1 MARKK
6 VSIVDLQ
13 NKKAEGRKITMMT
26 AYDHPTAR
34 LVDEAGLDIILVGDS
49 LGMVVLGYSS
59 TVPVTMDEMV
69 HHCKAVCRGAGGCFV
84 IGDLPF
90 MSYQVSVEKAV
101 ENAGRL
107 IKEAGCDAVKLEGG
121 AEMCSVV
128 RAVVN
133 AGIPVCAHIGL
144 TPQSATK
151 LGGFKVQG
159 RDLAGAR
166 QLVASAEALEKS
178 GAFMLVV
185 ECIPD
190 QVSQKITSR
199 LKIPTIGIGAGVH
212 CDGQVLVYHDTVGL
226 FERFTPKFVKR
237 YAEISPVIRDA
248 LGRFKEEVETCRFP
262 APEHSFIMEKEE
274 AERLDADKAVT

>member
-1 MARKK
+1 MVRKK

-13 NKKAEGRKITMMT
+13 NKKAEGRKITMIT

-34 LVDEAGLDIILVGDS
+34 LVDEAGFDTILVGDS

-59 TVPVTMDEMV
+59 TVPVTMDEML

-90 MSYQVSVEKAV
+90 MSYQVSIEKAV

-121 AEMCSVV
+121 AEMGDVV
-128 RAVVN
+128 KAIVD

-159 RDLAGAR
+159 KDLEGAR
-166 QLVASAEALEKS
+166 ELIASAQELEKA
-178 GAFMLVV
+178 GAFMVV
-185 ECIPD
+185 MECIPE
-190 QVSQKITSR
+190 QVSEKITNL
-199 LKIPTIGIGAGVH
+199 LKIPTIGIGAGIH
-212 CDGQVLVYHDTVGL
+212 CDGQVLVYHDAVGL

-237 YAEISPVIRDA
+237 YAEISPLIRDA
-248 LGRFKEEVETCRFP
+248 LCRFKEDVEQLGFP
-262 APEHSFIMEKEE
+262 GPEHSFIMEKEE
-274 AERLDADKAVT
+274 AGRL

>member
-1 MARKK
+1 MVRKK

-13 NKKAEGRKITMMT
+13 KKKAEGRKITMIT

-34 LVDEAGLDIILVGDS
+34 LVDEAGLDTILVGDS

-121 AEMCSVV
+121 VEVCG
-128 RAVVN
+128 AVKAIVD
-133 AGIPVCAHIGL
+133 AGIPVCTHIGL

-159 RDLAGAR
+159 KDSAGAR
-166 QLVASAEALEKS
+166 ELIASAGELEKA
-178 GAFMLVV
+178 GAFMLVM

-190 QVSQKITSR
+190 QVSEKITGL

-212 CDGQVLVYHDTVGL
+212 CDGQVLVYHDAVGL
-226 FERFTPKFVKR
+226 FDRFTPKFVKR
-237 YAEISPVIRDA
+237 YAEVSPVIREA
-248 LGRFKEEVETCRFP
+248 LCRYKEDVEQLEFP
-262 APEHSFIMEKEE
+262 GPEHSFIMEKEE
-274 AERLDADKAVT
+274 AERL